1 MNADHEGPP
10 PDRIAGDDA
19 DTSLPLLRTWRG
31 VYIFVAVV
39 FCVWV
44 AGLVLLPFLFS

>member
-10 PDRIAGDDA
+10 TDRVAVDDA
-19 DTSLPLLRTWRG
+19 DTSLPLLRTWRS
-31 VYIFVAVV
+31 VYILVAVV

-44 AGLVLLPFLFS
+44 AALVLLPLFFS

>member
-10 PDRIAGDDA
+10 SDRTTGDDA
-19 DTSLPLLRTWRG
+19 DTGLPLLRTWHG
-31 VYIFVAVV
+31 VYVFVAVV

-44 AGLVLLPFLFS
+44 AGLVLLPFFFS

>member
-1 MNADHEGPP
+1 MNDEHEGPP
-10 PDRIAGDDA
+10 TDRVARDDA
-19 DTSLPLLRTWRG
+19 ETGLPLLRTWRG

-44 AGLVLLPFLFS
+44 AALVLLPFLFS